1 MLSPWRCFQ
10 FAYLTGYKGIENRST
25 THSLWNP
32 FPNFKSPVMVPKG
45 DLSKASSHPSK
56 ILNPFATS
64 TLLAPSDV
72 LATEGAS
79 AGRLGYVCPA
89 PRNAHRQ
96 GIHHTFLADIAIFP
110 KVALEWDVP
119 DSGQPGGGRIRM
131 VVCIFLAQFS
141 NYRWLWY
148 QWSFF
153 WGGQVTDIFL

>member
-32 FPNFKSPVMVPKG
+32 FPNFKSPVMVPQRRSVK
-45 DLSKASSHPSK
+45 
-56 ILNPFATS
+56 TS
-64 TLLAPSDV
+64 IFPPTLLAPRHV

-79 AGRLGYVCPA
+79 AGCLGNVCPA

-96 GIHHTFLADIAIFP
+96 GIHHTFLADIAIFT

-131 VVCIFLAQFS
+131 VVCIFWHNSVTIDDCGINGVFFS
-141 NYRWLWY
+141 SHRY
-148 QWSFF
+148 
-153 WGGQVTDIFL
+153 IFITYI